1 MRDLKSIFL
10 LIAVVLPL
18 YSQAQ
23 SALAPLNSDYYH
35 TVDRYEILGGKIYP
49 GFFTS
54 WKGYER
60 ADIADF
66 VDSLKQ
72 EDYSWSK
79 SDAFNLE
86 YLSNDNWEFADSSN
100 NESRKPILKHFYRKK
115 SDFYHVD
122 TEDFDLHINP
132 VIYFMGGTESA
143 SSQRTYINT
152 RGVEIRGMIDKK
164 VGFYS
169 FIGENQAIFPEYVM
183 SDIRQNIVVPHEG
196 FWKGYNDNGV
206 DFLTARGYITFNA
219 TKHINLQF
227 GHDRFKVG
235 NGYRSLIL
243 SDYAPGY
250 LFLKMQTK
258 VWKLN
263 YTNLFTEMT
272 ANVEGN
278 STGLTGSRRYDK
290 KFMSLHHLSLNIG
303 KKLNVG
309 VFEAVIFSN
318 PDSSG
323 NNSYELKYLNPII
336 FYRAIEQQN
345 GSSDNVLLGADFK
358 WFPIKK
364 VSLYGQFV
372 LDEFVLENFKSGN
385 GWWGNKYSLQLG
397 AEYVNALGIDN
408 LDLQVETNI
417 ARPYIYS
424 HDTDYGSYSHYN
436 QSLAHPLGANFNEV
450 IGILRYQPMGRLQVT
465 AKLIRAEYGTD
476 GEGQNW
482 GGNILLRNQTR
493 EQNENNEIGQ
503 GIGTT
508 LMYGSLALSYQFKHN
523 LFVDLTHIYR
533 DLKSDQESLDENT
546 NYTSLALRWNIPH
559 RYNEF

>member
-1 MRDLKSIFL
+1 MRDLKSVFL
-10 LIAVVLPL
+10 LIAVLLPL

-23 SALAPLNSDYYH
+23 SALVPLNSDYYH
-35 TVDRYEILGGKIYP
+35 TVDRYEILGGELYP

-60 ADIADF
+60 ADVAKF
-66 VDSLKQ
+66 VDSLKL
-72 EDYSWSK
+72 EDHNWSK

-86 YLSNDNWEFADSSN
+86 YLSNDNWEYGDSSN
-100 NESRKPILKHFYRKK
+100 NISRKPILKHFYRSK
-115 SDFYHVD
+115 SDLYHVK
-122 TEDFDLHINP
+122 EKDFDLHVNP
-132 VIYFMGGTESA
+132 VLYLLGGVESA

-152 RGVEIRGMIDKK
+152 RGVEVRGMIDEK

-196 FWKGYNDNGV
+196 FWKGYKDSGV

-278 STGLTGSRRYDK
+278 STGLTGSRNYDK

-309 VFEAVIFSN
+309 VFEAVVFSN
-318 PDSSG
+318 ADSTG

-336 FYRAIEQQN
+336 FYRAVEQQN

-358 WFPIKK
+358 WFPVKK

-372 LDEFVLENFKSGN
+372 LDEFVLENFKSGS

-424 HDTDYGSYSHYN
+424 HDTDFGSYSHYQ

-450 IGILRYQPMGRLQVT
+450 VGILRYQPMGRLQVT

-476 GEGQNW
+476 GEDQNW
-482 GGNILLRNQTR
+482 GGNILLKNQTR

-503 GIGTT
+503 GVGTT

-559 RYNEF
+559 RYHEF